1 MAKKNVSVR
10 LNESTVRSLQQ
21 VGEITGKNLTGVL
34 TEAIARYLGE
44 NVDTTASRIER
55 LEKDVADL
63 KNRLRGLAE

>member
-1 MAKKNVSVR
+1 MPKRNVSVR
-10 LNESTVRSLQQ
+10 LDESTVKTLLRI
-21 VGEITGKNLTGVL
+21 GEFTGKNLTTIM

-44 NVDTTASRIER
+44 DVKTTASRIEQ